1 MTKAPGPSLVR
12 GPGPKGLAVTRTRIV
27 ALALIG
33 VVALGLAYLKLGAA
47 DERASVPAG
56 AMAGDL
62 ILDPCTY
69 STEDG
74 S

>member
-1 MTKAPGPSLVR
+1 
-12 GPGPKGLAVTRTRIV
+12 VTRTRIV